1 MTDIIIN
8 KDIKDKIFTI
18 RGIQVMLDSDLAK
31 IYGVDTKV
39 FNQAVKRNVDRF
51 PERFRFQLTA
61 EEWKSL
67 WSQIVTLKV
76 ESLSYGR

>member
-39 FNQAVKRNVDRF
+39 FNQAVKETLIDF
-51 PERFRFQLTA
+51 LKDLDFSSPP
-61 EEWKSL
+61 KSGNL
-67 WSQIVTLKV
+67 
-76 ESLSYGR
+76 YGHKL